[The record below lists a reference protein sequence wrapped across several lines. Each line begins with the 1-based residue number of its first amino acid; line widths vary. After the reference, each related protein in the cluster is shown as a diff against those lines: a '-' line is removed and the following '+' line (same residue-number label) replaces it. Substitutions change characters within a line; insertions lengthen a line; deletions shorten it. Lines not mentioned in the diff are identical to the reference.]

1 MTDEAN
7 AQAARDIIDANR
19 YLVLASADASGLP
32 WATPV
37 YYAQSGYREF
47 VWVSRPGAQHSE
59 NLARRGDV
67 GIVIFDSTVPIGTG
81 QGVYLRAAAA
91 EVVGDDRVP
100 ALEFFSQR
108 SLTHGGRVWTVA
120 DVQPPAQLRLYR
132 ATALEHYL
140 LDEHDH
146 RIPVTP

>member
-81 QGVYLRAAAA
+81 QGVYLRAVAA
-91 EVVGDDRVP
+91 EVVGDECAP